1 MGFFGRLFKRGGVD
15 KNALIRNLIRLRIKN
30 DAMAAAMGFREET
43 VDSLST
49 FLLAGLPE
57 GTLVAIVETWSI
69 LHKRG
74 MKDDEIFSR
83 IEGHR
88 SKMFPRGQMPTPL
101 NLHKYIKYRIEL
113 EHSEGAPISDEFIDI
128 AADIARKAYGV

>member
-1 MGFFGRLFKRGGVD
+1 MGFFGRFFKRGWVD

-30 DAMAAAMGFREET
+30 DTMAAAIGFREEM

-49 FLLAGLPE
+49 FQLAGLPE

-74 MKDDEIFSR
+74 MEDDEIFSR
-83 IEGHR
+83 IEDHR
-88 SKMFPRGQMPTPL
+88 SRMFPRGQMPTPL
-101 NLHKYIKYRIEL
+101 DLLKYIKYRFEL
-113 EHSEGAPISDEFIDI
+113 EHSEGAPISEQFIERAI
-128 AADIARKAYGV
+128 ELTRKAYGV